1 MGSSLAMSFSAPVG
15 YTTVA
20 ADTMVAVHSL
30 DGAAVISYQC
40 QSNTDVLVVS
50 MALTHMIAKR
60 LKVPKLCINLVWGS
74 METKQVIVTFNLTPL
89 SQASYFRLDL
99 ALRPNDCE
107 LCGEPVT
114 GRLILDG
121 GYKCDR
127 CPLMACCDECRFG
140 IEDGLYSCLFC
151 VHNIDEFDTMSFSLQ
166 RRCKLLLPDYIAC
179 MREKCQRAMF
189 HWELFVNNTNRL
201 RLRRSGSMLHH
212 SAKLGCFLVV

>member
-1 MGSSLAMSFSAPVG
+1 MSFSAPVG

-89 SQASYFRLDL
+89 SQAGQDRLDL
-99 ALRPNDCE
+99 ALVQATRE
-107 LCGEPVT
+107 LEIDYLKKMNVYGIVSRKEMKKSRRGE
-114 GRLILDG
+114 LIKRTLVG
-121 GYKCDR
+121 CQQR
-127 CPLMACCDECRFG
+127 RFG
-140 IEDGLYSCLFC
+140 DS
-151 VHNIDEFDTMSFSLQ
+151 
-166 RRCKLLLPDYIAC
+166 
-179 MREKCQRAMF
+179 
-189 HWELFVNNTNRL
+189 
-201 RLRRSGSMLHH
+201 
-212 SAKLGCFLVV
+212 